1 MVYVPNPP
9 SELSLIEDYST
20 MEKYIGGCIRKFDI
34 FRKYL
39 SDHNICKS
47 LIIVFILF
55 ERYQL

>member
-20 MEKYIGGCIRKFDI
+20 MEKYIGSCIRNI

-47 LIIVFILF
+47 LIMVFILF